1 MDADTLTTAAEEW
14 TCACGRRNAAGLSLC
29 PHCGRVPPRGIAR
42 QMTLGPRRDVPDW
55 RPRVRTVRLALL
67 VVGLNILF
75 RIIVAGLVASGQ
87 METNR
92 ATSVALWGGLI
103 FYAIVLALVVGP
115 LFTVRPRWV
124 AGDRRT
130 AALFGAEAGVAT
142 ALVVMAVGWVLV
154 GRPNLD
160 PSINAVVSEGTFTR
174 ILLATA
180 VAVVAAPVV
189 EELLFRGVV
198 AEGLRDKG
206 TGVAIFV
213 SALLFAMAHLLWTP
227 FYMAY
232 YTLLGI
238 LLGAIYWRRG
248 LQASMA
254 AHAGFNGFLLL
265 LCVGVALGPGH
276 HFSANGVSVHA
287 SGGWQRVTPTE
298 TDLKLTGP
306 GGASFLVVHG
316 ALPPNI
322 GFDLQRIAETLNA
335 NQLPLPDKVSIVG
348 GSAHVVSLPAGQGV
362 EVSAVDH
369 GHVGELVYLP
379 KGGQLFTVVIGTA
392 GSHRAKHDYPHM
404 LQSLVL
410 PNE

>member
-1 MDADTLTTAAEEW
+1 VSRIDTLTTGVEEW
-14 TCACGRRNAAGLSLC
+14 KCACGRVNPAGLSLC

-42 QMTLGPRRDVPDW
+42 QTTVLHREVDDW
-55 RPRVRTVRLALL
+55 RPRVRTIRLALA
-67 VVGLNILF
+67 VVGFNILF

-87 METNR
+87 LETNR
-92 ATSVALWGGLI
+92 ATNVALWGGLI
-103 FYAIVLALVVGP
+103 FYAFVLLLIVGP
-115 LFTVRPRWV
+115 LFSVRPRWV
-124 AGDRRT
+124 AGERHT

-142 ALVVMAVGWVLV
+142 ALVVMTIGWLIE

-160 PSINAVVSEGTFTR
+160 PNINAVVSEGTVTR
-174 ILLATA
+174 IALATL
-180 VAVVAAPVV
+180 VAVIAAPVV

-198 AEGLRDKG
+198 AEGLREKG

-213 SALLFAMAHLLWTP
+213 SALLFALAHLLWTP

-232 YTLLGI
+232 YTLLGV

-265 LCVGVALGPGH
+265 LCAGVALGPGH
-276 HFSANGVSVHA
+276 TFNSNGVSVHA
-287 SGGWQRVTPTE
+287 SGGWQQNTASGA
-298 TDLKLTGP
+298 DLKLNGP
-306 GGASFLVVHG
+306 GGATFTVSHG
-316 ALPPNI
+316 ALGPNV
-322 GFDLQRIAETLNA
+322 GFDLQAIADGINGSRV
-335 NQLPLPDKVSIVG
+335 PLPEGVSIVG
-348 GSAHVVSLPAGQGV
+348 GSAHVVTFPTGQGV

-369 GHVGELVYLP
+369 GHAGELIFVP
-379 KGGQLFTVVIGTA
+379 KAGQVFTVIIGTA
-392 GSHRAKHDYPHM
+392 GSHRAKNDYPHM

>member
-1 MDADTLTTAAEEW
+1 
-14 TCACGRRNAAGLSLC
+14 
-29 PHCGRVPPRGIAR
+29 
-42 QMTLGPRRDVPDW
+42 MTLGPRRDVPDW

-87 METNR
+87 IETNR

-103 FYAIVLALVVGP
+103 FYPIVLVLVVGP
-115 LFTVRPRWV
+115 LFSVRPRWV

-287 SGGWQRVTPTE
+287 SGGWQRVTRTPT
-298 TDLKLTGP
+298 GR
-306 GGASFLVVHG
+306 SSSS
-316 ALPPNI
+316 
-322 GFDLQRIAETLNA
+322 RR
-335 NQLPLPDKVSIVG
+335 
-348 GSAHVVSLPAGQGV
+348 SAPRGHDPAG
-362 EVSAVDH
+362 SS
-369 GHVGELVYLP
+369 
-379 KGGQLFTVVIGTA
+379 TRRR
-392 GSHRAKHDYPHM
+392 RAR
-404 LQSLVL
+404 
-410 PNE
+410 